1 MLPFTVFEEQCFS
14 SKVLYIIGKSYIVTI
29 KNNDDWTFLI
39 FFAFTIFFSLE
50 RKDNYIIII
59 WKDQIIL
66 LAHY

>member
-1 MLPFTVFEEQCFS
+1 MFS

-39 FFAFTIFFSLE
+39 FFAFAFSLE

-66 LAHY
+66 LAHYY